1 MDNNFGYQGASK
13 YTLDDFN
20 EATGFSNTKSS
31 GMNYN
36 NSTNNTQMSSAA
48 QKMMGAMQT

>member
-20 EATGFSNTKSS
+20 EATGISSSKAS
-31 GMNYN
+31 GMQYD
-36 NSTNNTQMSSAA
+36 NSSH
-48 QKMMGAMQT
+48 G

>member
-20 EATGFSNTKSS
+20 EATGVGSTKTS
-31 GMNYN
+31 GMGYSNP
-36 NSTNNTQMSSAA
+36 SSISNNT
-48 QKMMGAMQT
+48 